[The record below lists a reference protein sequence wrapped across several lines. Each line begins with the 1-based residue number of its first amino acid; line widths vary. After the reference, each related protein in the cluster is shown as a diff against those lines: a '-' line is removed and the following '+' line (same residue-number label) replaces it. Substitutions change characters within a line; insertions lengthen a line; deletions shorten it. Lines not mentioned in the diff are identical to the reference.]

1 MKFNFEFL
9 KEKNKK
15 IKFEY
20 VIIFIALIFVFI
32 LFLSSNNS
40 SKVVNQKEIEDYV
53 MSLEEK
59 LSTHLSK
66 IEGAGKV
73 SVIIS
78 VKEGLTTQIAVEKVV
93 TTDSNGSKTEE
104 TPVLVSGKPIIL
116 TEIYPEISGVVII
129 AKGADDLKV
138 KIALLSATQTYLD
151 VTSDKI
157 EILTMG

>member
-9 KEKNKK
+9 KEKYKK

-53 MSLEEK
+53 ISLEEK

>member
-157 EILTMG
+157 

>member
-9 KEKNKK
+9 KEKYKK

-20 VIIFIALIFVFI
+20 VIILIALIFVFI

-59 LSTHLSK
+59 LSTQLSK

-151 VTSDKI
+151 ITSDKI